1 VGFERKQKPAA
12 ELMGG
17 VDSNLEAVVA
27 KAALKNSFGVGA
39 WRPDERPVAHV
50 PTSSSKSTF
59 TSSSGRRPELLDA
72 PDESEMVRTEP
83 PTFELVERSWS
94 TESEL
99 RIRPEEPVLSLLL
112 RRALDDDGSELLRFF
127 AMGDSNDDIIEMSE
141 MVQGCRP
148 VLMRWSAGY
157 FNIGVASQPRR
168 IDRIPGSWLAAAST
182 WPVDAL
188 VASWVQPLQQRGE
201 HHLRRSNS
209 RSRAAAERQQRATS
223 FCKWKYKATKIHKQ
237 KTTERLRGGESRE
250 AGARPRPK

>member
-1 VGFERKQKPAA
+1 
-12 ELMGG
+12 MCC
-17 VDSNLEAVVA
+17 
-27 KAALKNSFGVGA
+27 
-39 WRPDERPVAHV
+39 
-50 PTSSSKSTF
+50 
-59 TSSSGRRPELLDA
+59 GRRPDLLDA
-72 PDESEMVRTEP
+72 PDESEMGLQRTEP
-83 PTFELVERSWS
+83 PTFELVERSRS
-94 TESEL
+94 TESGL

-182 WPVDAL
+182 WPVAAL

-201 HHLRRSNS
+201 HHQAQQQQKQSSGRET
-209 RSRAAAERQQRATS
+209 AEG
-223 FCKWKYKATKIHKQ
+223 HK
-237 KTTERLRGGESRE
+237 LL
-250 AGARPRPK
+250 